1 MASDIGAAN
10 ASAILKASQRKPG
23 EFKIRNDGAVNIRA
37 TIDQLGA
44 QAARQ
49 QMIASA
55 VNRLR
60 GVAEGIIDPSS
71 DWERVGGF
79 LQITGQPFT
88 LSIGDKGEIQVQAQ
102 AESDLAE
109 YTPRQQKMMRAAIDR
124 MNELVQQV
132 DFEDKKTE
140 LRGELAFAML
150 RVEEMKRFSPAE
162 AFWEK
167 QFQTLQA
174 AGRPVKIALDAEG
187 QVKAL
192 DQLNHDFSEI
202 EDLDDRRKL
211 LNARNELQDILSGAK
226 PASKGWHF
234 TALGNKLSG
243 EDYFLALDESGQVT
257 VNRNNI
263 STVTPAFLEAD
274 PDGPETQAKWEEEAL
289 ALYNNRRGFRFDFSP
304 DGQTLVVK
312 ENTFQSL
319 TQGVD
324 IQAGEERI
332 RSALVS
338 LLA

>member
-23 EFKIRNDGAVNIRA
+23 EFKIRNDAAVNIRG

-49 QMIASA
+49 QMIGSA
-55 VNRLR
+55 VNRLN
-60 GVAEGIIDPSS
+60 GVAQGIIDPSN

-102 AESDLAE
+102 AESDLADFN
-109 YTPRQQKMMRAAIDR
+109 PRQQKMIRDAIER

-162 AFWEK
+162 EFWER
-167 QFQTLQA
+167 QFQSLEA
-174 AGRPVKIALDAEG
+174 AGRPVKIALDADG
-187 QVKAL
+187 AVTAL
-192 DQLNHDFSEI
+192 DQLTHDFSEI
-202 EDLDDRRKL
+202 EDLDDRRTL
-211 LNARNELQDILSGAK
+211 LNARNELQDILSGQRA
-226 PASKGWHF
+226 ATKGWHF
-234 TALGNKLSG
+234 TALGNKSSG
-243 EDYFLALDESGQVT
+243 EDYFLDLDENGAVT
-257 VNRNNI
+257 ISRNNI
-263 STVTPAFLEAD
+263 GTVIPEFLQPD
-274 PDGPETQAKWEEEAL
+274 PDGPQTEAAWEEEAL
-289 ALYNNRRGFRFDFSP
+289 ALYENRRGFQFAFSP
-304 DGQTLVVK
+304 DGQSLVVK
-312 ENTFQSL
+312 ENTFQTL

-324 IQAGEERI
+324 IQAGQERI
-332 RSALVS
+332 RAALVS

>member
-23 EFKIRNDGAVNIRA
+23 EFKIRNDAAVNIRA

-49 QMIASA
+49 QIIGSA
-55 VNRLR
+55 VNRLN
-60 GVAEGIIDPSS
+60 GVAQAIIDPSS

-79 LQITGQPFT
+79 LQITGQPYT
-88 LSIGDKGEIQVQAQ
+88 LSIDERGDIQVQAQ
-102 AESDLAE
+102 AESDLADF
-109 YTPRQQKMMRAAIDR
+109 TPRQQSMIRDAVDR
-124 MNELVQQV
+124 LNELVQQV

-162 AFWEK
+162 AFWEQ

-174 AGRPVKIALDAEG
+174 TGRPVKVTLDADG

-192 DQLNHDFSEI
+192 DQLAHDFSEV
-202 EDLDDRRKL
+202 ENLDDRRKL
-211 LNARNELQDILSGAK
+211 LNARNELQDILSGERSAT
-226 PASKGWHF
+226 KGWHF
-234 TALGNKLSG
+234 TALGNKTG
-243 EDYFLALDESGQVT
+243 GDDYFLDLDDNGEIT
-257 VNRNNI
+257 INRNTI
-263 STVTPAFLEAD
+263 GAVIPDFLQPD
-274 PDGPETQAKWEEEAL
+274 PEGPETEAAWEEEAL
-289 ALYNNRRGFRFDFSP
+289 ALYERRRGFQFAFSP
-304 DGQTLVVK
+304 DGQRLVVK
-312 ENTFQSL
+312 ENTFQTL

-324 IQAGEERI
+324 IQAGEDRI